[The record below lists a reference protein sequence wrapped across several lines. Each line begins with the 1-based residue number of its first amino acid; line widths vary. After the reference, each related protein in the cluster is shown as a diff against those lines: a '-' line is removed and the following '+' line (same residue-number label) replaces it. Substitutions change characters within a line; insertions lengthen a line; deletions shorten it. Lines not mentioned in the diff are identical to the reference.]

1 MRKSCLQAIVKQQW
15 PKGFVVRVVIMI
27 KVRYYRHAMS
37 LNVRVVIIKLKYG
50 RHFIFQDQ
58 AAFGKMVLVYI
69 LDYP

>member
-1 MRKSCLQAIVKQQW
+1 
-15 PKGFVVRVVIMI
+15 MI
-27 KVRYYRHAMS
+27 KVGYYRHAMS